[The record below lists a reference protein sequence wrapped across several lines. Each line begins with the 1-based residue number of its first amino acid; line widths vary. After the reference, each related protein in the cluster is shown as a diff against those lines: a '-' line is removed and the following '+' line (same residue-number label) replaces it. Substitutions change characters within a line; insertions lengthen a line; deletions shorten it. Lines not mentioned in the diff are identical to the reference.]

1 MTIRSNRLALCGLGN
16 VGRSFLGI
24 LRSQEALLRE
34 RYRVAFTVV
43 GVADS
48 GGAALDPTGLDIEAI
63 LLAKRAKQSVAT
75 LPNVGRTDMNA
86 LAMAQTVDADILL
99 EATPVDLQQ
108 GKPGID
114 ITRAALR
121 RGISVVLANK
131 GPLALAYTELAEK
144 SDLADQS
151 WGMRRRAVGEE
162 APAVPKPA
170 LRFSACVGGAM
181 PTINIGRRDLAGC
194 RIDRVE
200 AVLNGTTHSMLRAM
214 ETGMSYIEALIDAQ
228 KRGIAETDPML
239 DIHGWDAAVKLT
251 ILANA
256 VLDCPVS
263 LSDVSVEGIAL
274 LSTEELQEAMDRGE
288 RIVLLALAKRTS
300 PDDQDTKHPYKLSVR
315 PTALPQNHP
324 LARMD
329 GHEMGVV
336 YYTDIAGRASATT
349 RERDAVPTA
358 AAMLRDVLDIV
369 Q

>member
-34 RYRVAFTVV
+34 RHGVAFTIV
-43 GVADS
+43 GAADS
-48 GGAALDPTGLDIEAI
+48 GGAALNPDGLDIDNIIA
-63 LLAKRAKQSVAT
+63 AKQKKQSVAT
-75 LPNVGRTDMNA
+75 IPDVGRTDMNA

-99 EATPVDLQQ
+99 EATPVDPQQ

-151 WGMRRRAVGEE
+151 WGMRSQAVGETTTT
-162 APAVPKPA
+162 PKPA

-181 PTINIGRRDLAGC
+181 PTINIGQRDLAGC

-239 DIHGWDAAVKLT
+239 DVHGWDAAAKLT

-263 LSDVSVEGIAL
+263 LSDVAVEGIAL

-288 RIVLLALAKRTS
+288 RIVLLALAKRIS
-300 PDDQDTKHPYKLSVR
+300 PDDGETKHPYKLSVR

-369 Q
+369 R